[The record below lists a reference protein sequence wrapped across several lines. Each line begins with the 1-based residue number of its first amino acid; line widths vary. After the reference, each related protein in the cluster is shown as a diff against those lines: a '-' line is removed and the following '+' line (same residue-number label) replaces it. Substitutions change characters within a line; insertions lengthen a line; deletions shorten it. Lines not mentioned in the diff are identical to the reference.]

1 MLGLIGAYLADRYK
15 AARAARLAR
24 IDRQLA
30 EYYGPL
36 LALASASNR
45 TWKEF
50 RRKYRPD
57 EQFWSADDPPTEAE
71 RTAWRLWME
80 TVFTPTNRR
89 IRDIITQKAD
99 LMLDDQVPEH
109 LLTICAQVASYEAI
123 LKSWSLGDF
132 SEHKTAIQFPG
143 EQLVAYSSKGFRTL
157 KNEQRRLLGRSRV
170 EAPD

>member
-57 EQFWSADDPPTEAE
+57 GQFWSGSDQRRPLTQL
-71 RTAWRLWME
+71 RTPASDVL
-80 TVFTPTNRR
+80 RR
-89 IRDIITQKAD
+89 IPREQ
-99 LMLDDQVPEH
+99 
-109 LLTICAQVASYEAI
+109 S
-123 LKSWSLGDF
+123 
-132 SEHKTAIQFPG
+132 PG
-143 EQLVAYSSKGFRTL
+143 NS
-157 KNEQRRLLGRSRV
+157 
-170 EAPD
+170 